1 MQHIGKSLKNF
12 LKNSGL
18 EKIIDQ
24 QNIIELWGDVV
35 GENISKNAKAKSIEY
50 GVLKVETVSSTW
62 RQELYLQKNE
72 IINKLND
79 ALIINFKKSNK
90 YIYTRFLLFF

>member
-1 MQHIGKSLKNF
+1 VQHIGKSLKNF

-18 EKIIDQ
+18 EKVIDQ
-24 QNIIELWGDVV
+24 QNIIELWGEVV

-50 GVLKVETVSSTW
+50 GVLKVETASSTW

-72 IINKLND
+72 IINKLNERIKKK
-79 ALIINFKKSNK
+79 IIKD
-90 YIYTRFLLFF
+90 IRFV

>member
-18 EKIIDQ
+18 EKVIDQ
-24 QNIIELWGDVV
+24 QNIIELWGEVV

-50 GVLKVETVSSTW
+50 GVLKVETASSTW

-72 IINKLND
+72 IINKLNERIKKK
-79 ALIINFKKSNK
+79 IIKD
-90 YIYTRFLLFF
+90 IRFV

>member
-72 IINKLND
+72 IINKLNERIKKK
-79 ALIINFKKSNK
+79 IIKDIKFV
-90 YIYTRFLLFF
+90 

>member
-1 MQHIGKSLKNF
+1 VQHIGKSLKNF

-72 IINKLND
+72 IINKLNERIKKK
-79 ALIINFKKSNK
+79 IIKDIKFV
-90 YIYTRFLLFF
+90 